1 MRSTVFNL
9 DSRLSASKTLQELV
23 SAIDPLS
30 LIMTALHLEDEAA
43 VKDKPTV
50 LEWWLFTFIVSSI
63 AGVVAVLL
71 SGLKFIVNTNIPKSN
86 LKFKTYWWSFRLK

>member
-1 MRSTVFNL
+1 MVSIFMTTFLMRSAVFNL

-23 SAIDPLS
+23 SAIDPLT

-50 LEWWLFTFIVSSI
+50 LE
-63 AGVVAVLL
+63 
-71 SGLKFIVNTNIPKSN
+71 
-86 LKFKTYWWSFRLK
+86 